1 MLSKLI
7 IRYNGRKVDE
17 LIVKR
22 DMLTM
27 GRKVDNDLRLEDST
41 VSNRHARIRKRADG
55 LYVEDCESTNGTF
68 VNGKKVNMHRLQN
81 GDVIVIGKYTITHE
95 TVDEDPLSTELDP
108 TLQIGKQEFA
118 LILARLTQA
127 ENDESIGPLKLNKK
141 TLNWIAQDENGVWW
155 GFENEPIAGVHGWLD
170 TMDGTKILL
179 KQENR
184 HNSNWRDTL
193 RKL

>member
-7 IRYNGRKVDE
+7 IRYNGRKLDE

-22 DMLTM
+22 DVLTL

-41 VSNRHARIRKRADG
+41 VSNRHARISKRVDG
-55 LYVEDCESTNGTF
+55 LYVEDCDSTNGTF
-68 VNGKKVNMHRLQN
+68 VNGKQVSTHKLQN

-95 TVDEDPLSTELDP
+95 TVDEDPITTELDP

-118 LILARLTQA
+118 IILARLSQT
-127 ENDESIGPLKLNKK
+127 ENVESIGPLKLNKK

-155 GFENEPIAGVHGWLD
+155 GFENEPITGVHGWLD

-184 HNSNWRDTL
+184 HNINWRDTL